1 MPKPEEI
8 LKGSPGKKKEVK
20 PKSKKKKVDHVDA
33 HLHVTA
39 VVPGEGIAIT
49 PVDAFPVKP
58 RPFTRTAHRDFSKYG
73 RSPKMP
79 SGFSLHHR
87 FEGNGRP
94 INGPFYTA

>member
-20 PKSKKKKVDHVDA
+20 PQSKKKKVDHVDA

-39 VVPGEGIAIT
+39 VVPGEGVTIT

-58 RPFTRTAHRDFSKYG
+58 RPFARTTHQAFREYG

-79 SGFSLHHR
+79 SGYSTYHR
-87 FEGNGRP
+87 FDGHGRP
-94 INGPFYTA
+94 IDGVFYSA